1 MNPLAVVLMVAFYVL
16 FPVLVI
22 YACQKSPLVDK
33 LGAVI
38 ICYIVGIVIGN
49 IGVLPEG
56 SFGVLDLMTT
66 ITVPLALPL
75 LLFSINFVRWF
86 RLAGK
91 TALSLLF
98 IIIAII
104 IASFVGFMIFKDFIP
119 ESWKV
124 AGLMMGVYTG
134 GTPNLA
140 AIKVALDVD
149 PTTYLTVHTADVFI
163 SAIHLL
169 FCITIAQRLLHTFLP
184 RFKSVAAV
192 EEEVDGMSSED
203 ISNYSG
209 MFKKGVFLPL
219 VGAFFLS
226 AVIFAAG
233 GALTLV
239 APENAGAA
247 VAILAITTLSIGASF
262 ITKIR
267 NIEKTFQL
275 GMYIILIFCLV
286 VGSMANIKQLI
297 TTAPAIIGYLFI
309 CIFGSMLIHVVL
321 SSIFRIDADTV
332 IVTSV
337 SAICSPPFVGVVAGA
352 LKNKEII
359 VSGLATGLIGYAIG
373 NYLGIFMAYAFHALF
388 P

>member
-1 MNPLAVVLMVAFYVL
+1 MSPLIVVGMVLFYVL

-22 YACQKSPLVDK
+22 YACQKSPLIDK

-98 IIIAII
+98 IIISIT
-104 IASFVGFMIFKDFIP
+104 IASFVGFMIFKDIIP

-184 RFKSVAAV
+184 RFRSLEVV
-192 EEEVDGMSSED
+192 EKVDGMDSENID
-203 ISNYSG
+203 NYHG
-209 MFKKGVFLPL
+209 IFKKSVFLPL
-219 VGAFFLS
+219 VGAFGLS
-226 AVIFAAG
+226 ALIFAAG
-233 GALTLV
+233 GALTMV
-239 APENAGAA
+239 VPQNAGAA
-247 VAILAITTLSIGASF
+247 VAILAITTLSIIASF
-262 ITKIR
+262 FAKIR

-275 GMYIILIFCLV
+275 GMYIILVFCLV
-286 VGSMANIKQLI
+286 VGSMADINQLI
-297 TTAPAIIGYLFI
+297 NTAPAIIGYLFI
-309 CIFGSMLIHVVL
+309 CIFGSMLIHVTL
-321 SSIFRIDADTV
+321 SAIFRIDADTV

-373 NYLGIFMAYAFHALF
+373 NYLGIFMAYVFHALF

>member
-1 MNPLAVVLMVAFYVL
+1 MTPLVVVGMVLFYVL

-22 YACQKSPLVDK
+22 YACQKSPLIDK

-38 ICYIVGIVIGN
+38 ICYIVGIIIGN
-49 IGVLPEG
+49 IGILPEG

-75 LLFSINFVRWF
+75 LLFSINFVSWF

-98 IIIAII
+98 IIISII
-104 IASFVGFMIFKDFIP
+104 IASFVGFMIFKDVIP

-163 SAIHLL
+163 SAVHLL
-169 FCITIAQRLLHTFLP
+169 FCITVAQRLFHTFLP
-184 RFKSVAAV
+184 RFRSVETV
-192 EEEVDGMSSED
+192 EETVDTDSED
-203 ISNYSG
+203 ISNYRG
-209 MFKKGVFLPL
+209 IFKKSVFLPL
-219 VGAFFLS
+219 LGAFGLS
-226 AVIFAAG
+226 VLIFAAG
-233 GALTLV
+233 GALTMV
-239 APENAGAA
+239 VPQNAGAA
-247 VAILAITTLSIGASF
+247 VAILAITTFSIIVSF
-262 ITKIR
+262 IAKIR

-286 VGSMANIKQLI
+286 VGSMADINQLI
-297 TTAPAIIGYLFI
+297 HTAPAIIGYLFI
-309 CIFGSMLIHVVL
+309 CIFGSMLIHIVL

>member
-1 MNPLAVVLMVAFYVL
+1 MTPLVVVGMVLFYVL

-22 YACQKSPLVDK
+22 YACQKSPLIDK

-38 ICYIVGIVIGN
+38 ICYIVGIIIGN
-49 IGVLPEG
+49 IGILPEG

-75 LLFSINFVRWF
+75 LLFSINFVSWF

-98 IIIAII
+98 IIISII
-104 IASFVGFMIFKDFIP
+104 IASFVGFMIFKDVIP

-163 SAIHLL
+163 SAVHLL
-169 FCITIAQRLLHTFLP
+169 FCITVAQRLFHTFLP
-184 RFKSVAAV
+184 RFRSVETV
-192 EEEVDGMSSED
+192 EETVDTDSED
-203 ISNYSG
+203 ISNYRG
-209 MFKKGVFLPL
+209 IFKKSVFLPL
-219 VGAFFLS
+219 LGAFGLS
-226 AVIFAAG
+226 VLIFAAG
-233 GALTLV
+233 GALTMV
-239 APENAGAA
+239 VPQNAGAA
-247 VAILAITTLSIGASF
+247 VAILAITTFSIIVSF
-262 ITKIR
+262 IAKIR

-286 VGSMANIKQLI
+286 VGSMADINQLI
-297 TTAPAIIGYLFI
+297 NTAPAIIGYLFI
-309 CIFGSMLIHVVL
+309 CIFGSMLIHIVL

>member
-1 MNPLAVVLMVAFYVL
+1 MSPLAVVIMVLFYVL

-22 YACQKSPLVDK
+22 YACQKSPFIDK

-38 ICYIVGIVIGN
+38 ICYIVGIIIGN
-49 IGVLPEG
+49 VGILPEG

-75 LLFSINFVRWF
+75 LLFSIDFVRWF

-98 IIIAII
+98 IIIAIT
-104 IASFVGFMIFKDFIP
+104 IASFVGFMIFKDVIP

-169 FCITIAQRLLHTFLP
+169 FCITIAQRLLLTFLP
-184 RFKSVAAV
+184 RFQSMEVAG
-192 EEEVDGMSSED
+192 DTDDTNRED
-203 ISNYSG
+203 IGNYTG
-209 MFKKGVFLPL
+209 IFKKSVFLPL
-219 VGAFFLS
+219 MGALGLS
-226 AVIFAAG
+226 VVIFAAG
-233 GALTLV
+233 GSLTMLV
-239 APENAGAA
+239 PQNAGAA
-247 VAILAITTLSIGASF
+247 VAILAITTLSIVASF
-262 ITKIR
+262 FIKIR

-286 VGSMANIKQLI
+286 VGSMADIRQLI
-297 TTAPAIIGYLFI
+297 NTAPAIIGYLFI
-309 CIFGSMLIHVVL
+309 CIFGSMLIHILL

-373 NYLGIFMAYAFHALF
+373 NYLGIFMAYVFHALF